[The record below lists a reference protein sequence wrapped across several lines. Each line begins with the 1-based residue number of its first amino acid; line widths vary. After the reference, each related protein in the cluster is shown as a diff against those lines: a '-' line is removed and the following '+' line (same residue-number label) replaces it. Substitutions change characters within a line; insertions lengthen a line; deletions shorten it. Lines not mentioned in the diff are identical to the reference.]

1 MPALL
6 PMVLIVLDG
15 WGHAPDG
22 PGNAIRRSAPRF
34 LDSLG
39 RAYPS
44 GLLAASGE
52 AVGLPPGYIG
62 NSEVGHL
69 SLGAGR
75 VVLQDL
81 ARINRSIRTGEFARN
96 EVLGAALD
104 RAARPGAALH
114 LMGLISDGGVHS
126 HIDHLEALVR
136 LAASRGLKD
145 VFVHVFLDGRDT
157 PPKSGLSFVKRAE
170 DLMRRAGAGAIA
182 TVSGRYYA
190 MDRDN
195 RWERTAQA
203 YRALVNRQG
212 VRQPSAAA
220 AVEASYAED
229 VTDEFVLPSVID
241 TPDGRRDPAVR
252 DGDVIVFFNF
262 RADRARQLTRAF
274 TDEAFDRFERPAPPR
289 PAAFAC
295 FTAYD
300 RGAGDRLVVFPPQQV
315 RGTFGEAV
323 SAAGLHQL
331 RIAETEKYAHVTYF
345 FNGGEES
352 AFANEERCMVPSPHV
367 ATYDLQP
374 EMSAPGVTRE
384 ILARLAARPRQV
396 VILNYANADMVGH
409 TGRLEETIT
418 ACRVIDASV
427 EKVVG
432 EVLRLGGAAVVT
444 ADHGNAEQMIDP
456 ATGGPVTA
464 HTTNP
469 VPVYLAAAGLEK
481 RRLREGGLLADVAPT
496 MLALLELRPP
506 GEMEGRSLLQG

>member
-1 MPALL
+1 
-6 PMVLIVLDG
+6 MVLIVLDG

-22 PGNAIRRSAPRF
+22 PGNAIRKSDPRF

-69 SLGAGR
+69 CLGAGR

-81 ARINRSIRTGEFARN
+81 ARINRSIGDGEFERN
-96 EVLGAALD
+96 KVLGGALD
-104 RAARPGAALH
+104 RAAPSGAALH
-114 LMGLISDGGVHS
+114 LMGLLSDGGVHS
-126 HIDHLEALVR
+126 HIDHLEALLR
-136 LAASRGLKD
+136 LAASRGLSD

-157 PPKSGLSFVKRAE
+157 PPKSSLSYVQRTE
-170 DLMRRAGAGAIA
+170 EMIRRAGIGAIA

-190 MDRDN
+190 MDRDH

-203 YRALVNRQG
+203 YNALVSRRG
-212 VRQPSAAA
+212 VRYPSAAA
-220 AVEASYAED
+220 AVEASYAAD
-229 VTDEFVLPSVID
+229 VTDEFVVPAVIEAAA
-241 TPDGRRDPAVR
+241 GRRDPAVR

-274 TDEAFDRFERPAPPR
+274 TEPAFDGFERPAAPR
-289 PAAFAC
+289 PAAFVC

-300 RGAGDRLVVFPPQQV
+300 RSASDRLVAFPPQHLG
-315 RGTFGEAV
+315 GTFGEAV

-345 FNGGEES
+345 FNGGEEPV
-352 AFANEERCMVPSPHV
+352 FANEERCMIPSPRV

-374 EMSAPGVTRE
+374 EMSAPAVTRE
-384 ILARLAARPRQV
+384 ILGRLAARPRQV
-396 VILNYANADMVGH
+396 VILNFANADMVGH
-409 TGRLEETIT
+409 TGRLEETIE

-427 EKVVG
+427 RTVVS

-464 HTTNP
+464 HTMNP
-469 VPVYLAAAGLEK
+469 VPVYVAAAGLEK

-496 MLALLELRPP
+496 MLELLELRKPD
-506 GEMEGRSLLQG
+506 EMEGRSLLQG